1 MRKPP
6 RLVDGLR
13 GVLISQEFRERS
25 TDLLLN
31 EFPEK
36 VRDLFVHIPKT
47 GGVTI
52 THYLANHPS
61 VVTLYSEESL
71 RMNWIK
77 DWPDYLTTMAAKFVN
92 DADQVCVTGHL
103 KLNYVLDHNLN
114 RETDSVFCVVREPFE
129 LIVSWIN
136 YILTAI
142 ARAGGM
148 AQPTSDIIGWRKALD
163 IDTNWSPV
171 LVTDLEP
178 IFYLIVDRLIPND
191 PMCTYLGLEKTAD
204 SAVEMIH
211 RLGIGII
218 QFGHVDA
225 FLATRDVAVADHRNV
240 SEKFFHWRICRSQC
254 GSRYST
260 RFNKIQSYGG
270 SWRPCLR
277 VRRRR
282 SLNRTNLPALTSVRA
297 QVRISDRSNLVV
309 QG

>member
-163 IDTNWSPV
+163 IDANWSPV

-240 SEKFFHWRICRSQC
+240 SEKFFSLANLSIPMRLAI
-254 GSRYST
+254 
-260 RFNKIQSYGG
+260 FDKIQQDTKL
-270 SWRPCLR
+270 WRFMAPVLA
-277 VRRRR
+277 R
-282 SLNRTNLPALTSVRA
+282 SASPLIESHQFASADVRA
-297 QVRISDRSNLVV
+297 SASAYQ
-309 QG
+309 